1 MDYREYKNLRY
12 FYGTTFNIGT
22 QAFLECYR
30 LKKIV
35 ANIIYFG
42 NATHYAFQHCYS
54 LQSIDADL
62 MVNDTYNSTN
72 RT

>member
-1 MDYREYKNLRY
+1 M
-12 FYGTTFNIGT
+12 
-22 QAFLECYR
+22 

-42 NATHYAFQHCYS
+42 SDTRNAFQNCYS